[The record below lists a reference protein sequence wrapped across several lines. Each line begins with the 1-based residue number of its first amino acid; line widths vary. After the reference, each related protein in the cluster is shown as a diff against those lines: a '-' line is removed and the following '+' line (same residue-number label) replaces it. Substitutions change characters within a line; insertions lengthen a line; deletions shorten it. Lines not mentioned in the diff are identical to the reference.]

1 MQNQE
6 QINCKWLNKNFGKGF
21 YICDGLLKP
30 VTEEDCKNCKERIEK
45 NDK

>member
-1 MQNQE
+1 MKE
-6 QINCKWLNKNFGKGF
+6 KEINCKWLNKNFGKGF

-30 VTEEDCKNCKERIEK
+30 VREEDCKKCKERIEK